1 MNLALALSNYWS
13 DIGAWMTKKMK
24 ISKEPAMLGVIKT
37 KWWLLQQCKLHYIR
51 EREWDSL
58 WTTM

>member
-13 DIGAWMTKKMK
+13 DIGAWMTKEMK

-37 KWWLLQQCKLHYIR
+37 KWWLLQ
-51 EREWDSL
+51 
-58 WTTM
+58 